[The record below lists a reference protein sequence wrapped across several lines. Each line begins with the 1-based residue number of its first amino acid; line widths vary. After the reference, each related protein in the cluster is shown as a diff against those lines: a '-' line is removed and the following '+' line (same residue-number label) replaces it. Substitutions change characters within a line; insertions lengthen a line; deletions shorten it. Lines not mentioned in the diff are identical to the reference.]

1 MTEYTSV
8 ADVKEESGETN
19 LRNVDLNL
27 LTVFDAVMQMQN
39 VTRAAELLGM
49 SQPAV
54 SNAVSRLK
62 VMFNDELFVRYG
74 RGIQPTARAKQLF
87 GPVRQALQ
95 LVHNELPGA
104 GFDPATSERTFNLSI
119 SSPLDIRL
127 TDKIIEQVKQHSK
140 KININI
146 QSYMSK
152 NIEHDLKYQETDFA
166 ISYNRFDKPNYNH
179 HLLFNDQ
186 LSLVAARHHPRVQ
199 YSISEKQ
206 IFTEQH
212 AVVALDLIDSFSAP
226 YYENNEL
233 LRAIVYQGTNL
244 ISVLNIVSKTELVA
258 IAPKW
263 LIQLYSSLLPIQ
275 EVQLPWDKVSRPAFL
290 IWHEAC
296 ARDKGHQW
304 MKALLSQFT
313 HSI

>member
-127 TDKIIEQVKQHSK
+127 TDKIIEQIKQHSK
-140 KININI
+140 KIDINI

-166 ISYNRFDKPNYNH
+166 ISYNRFDKQNYNH

-186 LSLVAARHHPRVQ
+186 LSLVAARNHPRVQ

-226 YYENNEL
+226 YYEKNEL

-296 ARDKGHQW
+296 TRDKGHQW

>member
-8 ADVKEESGETN
+8 ADVKKESGETQ

-62 VMFNDELFVRYG
+62 VMFNDELFVRFG

-104 GFDPATSERTFNLSI
+104 GFEPGSSERTFNLAI
-119 SSPLDIRL
+119 SSPLDIHL
-127 TDKIIEQVKQHSK
+127 TDKIIEQVKLHSE
-140 KININI
+140 NIDVNI
-146 QSYMSK
+146 QSYMNSH
-152 NIEHDLKYQETDFA
+152 IENNLKYQETDFA
-166 ISYNRFDKPNYNH
+166 VSYNRFDKPDYSH

-186 LSLVAARHHPRVQ
+186 LSLVAARNHPRIQ
-199 YSISEKQ
+199 YTVTEKQ

-212 AVVALDLIDSFSAP
+212 AVVSLDLIDSFSSP

-244 ISVLNIVSKTELVA
+244 VSVLNIVSKTELVA

-263 LIQLYSSLLPIQ
+263 LIQLYSHVLPIQ

-296 ARDKGHQW
+296 TRDKGHQW
-304 MKALLSQFT
+304 MKALLTQFT
-313 HSI
+313 HHM

>member
-127 TDKIIEQVKQHSK
+127 TDKIIEQVKLHSK

-166 ISYNRFDKPNYNH
+166 LSYNRFDKPNYNH

>member
-54 SNAVSRLK
+54 SNAVSRFN

-104 GFDPATSERTFNLSI
+104 GFDPVTSERTFNLSI

-127 TDKIIEQVKQHSK
+127 TDKIIEQVKLHSK
-140 KININI
+140 KIDINI

-166 ISYNRFDKPNYNH
+166 ISYNRFDKQNYNH

-296 ARDKGHQW
+296 TRDKGHQW